1 MIYYLIAC
9 IVIAIDQISKWIIIQ
24 TMDVYDQISIID
36 GFFRITSHR
45 NKGAAWGI
53 LQNQMMFFYIITI
66 IVVIG
71 IVYYMEKHAKQHK
84 LLGVALSFILGGAL
98 GNFIDRLIHKEV
110 VDFLDFNIF
119 GYEYPIFNFADSF
132 LVIGVILVVIF
143 TFYDERK
150 KGKINS

>member
-9 IVIAIDQISKWIIIQ
+9 IVIAIDQISKWIIIR